1 LSGKIFSGGVCVGQY
16 VRLA

>member
-16 VRLA
+16 VRFA